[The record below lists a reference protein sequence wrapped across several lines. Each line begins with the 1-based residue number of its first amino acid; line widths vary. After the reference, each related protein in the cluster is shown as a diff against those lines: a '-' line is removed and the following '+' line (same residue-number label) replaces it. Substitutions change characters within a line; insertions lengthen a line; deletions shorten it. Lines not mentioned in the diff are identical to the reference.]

1 MPEPG
6 RPARDR
12 ADPDVWAAVAADPTL
27 QLDRRVLELLARD
40 QGRWTRRYLLL
51 PASVVSRV
59 LVAVICLLKRLL
71 PFQFAAHAAMD
82 RLCVWFLRRC
92 VSPEAVEL
100 LVRHFIVETNLLNVL
115 ADNAGPGD
123 LPRVELLPT
132 RLAEL
137 GDGAVIQHDLNVYNL
152 VLDLGGREPA
162 TPLGPRRPE
171 ELDLSALEVPAID
184 PERSTRRFLNL
195 DIETAL
201 CCMNIPFAWCLTAA
215 EYRRAV
221 HSLQLD
227 ETLLAC
233 LAELTGDV
241 TFRTWRREGFTIQPR
256 TARDVPRA
264 VYAHAVICE
273 YAHARLLTLRDRAA
287 DATAPAGAPP
297 RSRPPSRTPA

>member
-1 MPEPG
+1 MPEP
-6 RPARDR
+6 
-12 ADPDVWAAVAADPTL
+12 V
-27 QLDRRVLELLARD
+27 LDRRVVELLARD
-40 QGRWTRRYLLL
+40 QRRWTRRYLHL
-51 PASVVSRV
+51 PASVVSRL
-59 LVAVICLLKRLL
+59 LVAVICLLKRVL

-82 RLCVWFLRRC
+82 RLCLWFLRRF

-100 LVRHFIVETNLLNVL
+100 LVRHFVVETNLLNVI
-115 ADNAGPGD
+115 AANAGGDIPG
-123 LPRVELLPT
+123 VELLPT

-152 VLDLGGREPA
+152 VLDLGEREPA
-162 TPLGPRRPE
+162 DPLRPRGPA

-184 PERSTRRFLNL
+184 PERGRRRFLNL

-233 LAELTGDV
+233 LAELTGDM
-241 TFRTWRREGFTIQPR
+241 TFRTWRPEGFVVQPR

-273 YAHARLLTLRDRAA
+273 YAHARLRQLRDR
-287 DATAPAGAPP
+287 PP
-297 RSRPPSRTPA
+297 VSRSGGWRPG

>member
-12 ADPDVWAAVAADPTL
+12 TNPSIWEAVAADPTL
-27 QLDRRVLELLARD
+27 PLDRRVVELLARD
-40 QGRWTRRYLLL
+40 QSRWTRRFLLL
-51 PASVVSRV
+51 PAGLASRL
-59 LVAVICLLKRLL
+59 LVALICLLKRLL
-71 PFQFAAHAAMD
+71 PFQFAAHATMD
-82 RLCVWFLRRC
+82 RLCLWFLRRC

-100 LVRHFIVETNLLNVL
+100 LVRHFIVETNLLNVI
-115 ADNAGPGD
+115 AANAGAGD
-123 LPRVELLPT
+123 IPPVELRPT

-137 GDGAVIQHDLNVYNL
+137 GDGAVIEHDLNVYNL
-152 VLDLGGREPA
+152 VLDLVADGGEREQA
-162 TPLGPRRPE
+162 TPLRPRPPA
-171 ELDLSALEVPAID
+171 ELDLSALEVPPID
-184 PERSTRRFLNL
+184 PEPGTRRFLRL

-201 CCMNIPFAWCLTAA
+201 CCMNIPFAWCLTAD

-233 LAELTGDV
+233 LAELTGDL
-241 TFRTWRREGFTIQPR
+241 TFRTWRPDGHVIQPR

-273 YAHARLLTLRDRAA
+273 YAHARLRRLRASSADR
-287 DATAPAGAPP
+287 TNV
-297 RSRPPSRTPA
+297 PS

>member
-12 ADPDVWAAVAADPTL
+12 ANPSIWETLAADPTL
-27 QLDRRVLELLARD
+27 QLDRRAVELLARD
-40 QGRWTRRYLLL
+40 QRRWTRRWLLL
-51 PASVVSRV
+51 PAGLASRV
-59 LVAVICLLKRLL
+59 LVALICLLKRAL
-71 PFQFAAHAAMD
+71 PFQFAAHDTMD
-82 RLCVWFLRRC
+82 RLCLWFLRRC

-100 LVRHFIVETNLLNVL
+100 LVRHFIVETNLLNVI
-115 ADNAGPGD
+115 AANAGPGD
-123 LPRVELLPT
+123 IPPVELRPT

-137 GDGAVIQHDLNVYNL
+137 GDGAVIEHDLNVYNL
-152 VLDLGGREPA
+152 VLDLGERAALPRPRPPA
-162 TPLGPRRPE
+162 
-171 ELDLSALEVPAID
+171 ELDLSALEVPPID
-184 PERSTRRFLNL
+184 PEPGTRRFLRL

-201 CCMNIPFAWCLTAA
+201 CCMNIPFAWCLTAD

-233 LAELTGDV
+233 LAELTGDL
-241 TFRTWRREGFTIQPR
+241 TFRTWRPDGYVIQPR

-273 YAHARLLTLRDRAA
+273 HAHARLRQLRASSAHR
-287 DATAPAGAPP
+287 TNV
-297 RSRPPSRTPA
+297 PS